1 MLRYVL
7 QRLYQSIFVIVGVT
21 LVVFLVLQLAGDPV
35 LLFLPPGAPMEMAE
49 EYREALGFNDPLYV
63 QYFHFLAG
71 AVNGDFGTS
80 YYYKQPAMKM
90 VLERLPATVELTLA
104 GMIVAILWGVP
115 AGIISAIKRN
125 TRTDLIIRVIALLGQ
140 CIPVFWLGIMMI
152 FLFAVELHWL
162 PTSGRGTLAQLVMP
176 AISLGLFTSATITR
190 LLRSSMIEI
199 LNKEYILVAR
209 AKGLSKKLVVLKH
222 ALKNAVSSV
231 LTILGLQVAALLGG
245 AVITETVFAWPGIGR
260 LAVQSI
266 YNRDFSVV
274 EAVVVLMA
282 VSFVLVNLLVDI
294 CYAIIDPRI
303 RYK

>member
-1 MLRYVL
+1 MFRYIL
-7 QRLYQSIFVIVGVT
+7 QRLYQSIFVVIGVT

-35 LLFLPPGAPMEMAE
+35 LLFLPPGATAEVVE
-49 EYREALGFNDPLYV
+49 EYRQSLGFNDPLYV
-63 QYFHFLAG
+63 QYFRFLSG
-71 AVNGDFGTS
+71 AVTGDFGKS
-80 YYYKQPAMKM
+80 YYYNQPAMQM
-90 VLERLPATVELTLA
+90 VLERLPATVELTIA
-104 GMIVAILWGVP
+104 GMLVAILWGLP
-115 AGIISAIKRN
+115 AGIVSAVKRN
-125 TRTDLIIRVIALLGQ
+125 TQADMVIRIFALLGQ
-140 CIPVFWLGIMMI
+140 CVPVFWLGIMMI
-152 FLFAVELHWL
+152 LLFSVELHWL
-162 PTSGRGTLAQLVMP
+162 PTSGRGTLAQLIMP
-176 AISLGLFTSATITR
+176 AVSLGLFTSATITR
-190 LLRSSMIEI
+190 LLRSAMIEI

-209 AKGLSKKLVVLKH
+209 AKGLSKKIVVLKH

-282 VSFVLVNLLVDI
+282 VSFVLINLLVDI
-294 CYAIIDPRI
+294 CYAVIDPRI